1 MVERSAHDMGLAD
14 LRELMLDLAAASLD
28 EEVNGSC
35 ETETCRAL
43 VAVVDAMPSSEYG
56 DAFSSLVAGLCDP
69 SARGLESRMT
79 TFTWPLLARNVPF
92 KRSSSSSPHGSR
104 GEGVVVGGGEGGN
117 NNNATEAA
125 DGVGIT
131 VAAAAANSA
140 VVPSLSH
147 EVCHRLLK
155 ERFLKDTSYVD
166 AEESPEGLGRALKAL
181 DVLLENEDDV
191 LESETQEGYKR
202 QYVVVALANEMA
214 AGSMAVSR
222 TAKPDGNECRKMVR
236 LLEGINRE
244 LTSVMQNSVQMSKT
258 LLDLMKSKYTP
269 FLPASSGVQSKLSF
283 GGKTGTSFGGEN
295 SSDDDDD
302 DDEDDDEEDDDD
314 DETESQ

>member
-1 MVERSAHDMGLAD
+1 MVERSAHDMDLAN

-43 VAVVDAMPSSEYG
+43 VAVVDAMPAREYG
-56 DAFSSLVAGLCDP
+56 DAFSSLVSGLCDP
-69 SARGLESRMT
+69 SVRGLESRMT

-92 KRSSSSSPHGSR
+92 KRSSSSSSSHGSS
-104 GEGVVVGGGEGGN
+104 GEGVIVGGGEGEGGN
-117 NNNATEAA
+117 SNNATDAA
-125 DGVGIT
+125 DSVGVT
-131 VAAAAANSA
+131 VAAAAVTSA

-166 AEESPEGLGRALKAL
+166 AEESSEGLGRALKAL

-222 TAKPDGNECRKMVR
+222 AAKPNGEECRKMVR
-236 LLEGINRE
+236 LLEDINRE

-269 FLPASSGVQSKLSF
+269 FVPASSGVQSRLSF
-283 GGKTGTSFGGEN
+283 GGKTATSFGGEN

-302 DDEDDDEEDDDD
+302 DEEEEEY
-314 DETESQ
+314 ETESQ

>member
-43 VAVVDAMPSSEYG
+43 VAVVDAMPAREYG

-92 KRSSSSSPHGSR
+92 KRSSSSSSPHGSR

-125 DGVGIT
+125 DMT

-222 TAKPDGNECRKMVR
+222 TAKPDGEECRKMVR
-236 LLEGINRE
+236 LLDNINRE

-283 GGKTGTSFGGEN
+283 GAKSVTSFGGEN
-295 SSDDDDD
+295 SSDGDDDDD
-302 DDEDDDEEDDDD
+302 DDEEEEAEE

>member
-43 VAVVDAMPSSEYG
+43 VAVVDAMPAREYG

-92 KRSSSSSPHGSR
+92 KRSSSSSPSHGSS
-104 GEGVVVGGGEGGN
+104 GHGVVVGGGEGEN
-117 NNNATEAA
+117 NNNATTAA
-125 DGVGIT
+125 DIT
-131 VAAAAANSA
+131 VAAAAATSAA

-147 EVCHRLLK
+147 EVCHRLLR
-155 ERFLKDTSYVD
+155 ERFLKDTSYAD

-222 TAKPDGNECRKMVR
+222 TAKPDGDECRKMVR
-236 LLEGINRE
+236 LLEAINRE

-283 GGKTGTSFGGEN
+283 GGKTVTSFGGED

-302 DDEDDDEEDDDD
+302 DDDDEEEEEEE